1 MGMKRAY
8 NLAERVEAPTPHR
21 RKISGI
27 VRCSDRPTPTRSPSE
42 HSPSERTRVINDRYV
57 SAADL
62 KRYLAKMEEQDLFEM
77 LGISPHASTEEVVS
91 AYQRQLFLWHP
102 DRLSPEQES
111 LKPLSARICARMGH
125 AHQRLR
131 DPERRAEHRTEV
143 EQRLGTAKQRQQ
155 MARVTEASELAERA
169 EVLTR
174 RRQFEVASLMLERAI
189 DLDPEPA
196 LYPVLLAWAQAE
208 AIAGPLP
215 RTGQT
220 CSRYRVQIAILGR
233 AIAQHPQFERARYY
247 RGMLLKRSGYLDA
260 AVRDFRAAAQLN
272 PRNIGA
278 AREVRLYELRQRR
291 ARTGW
296 LQRWFGGEP
305 KRAPR

>member
-8 NLAERVEAPTPHR
+8 NLAERVEAPSPHR
-21 RKISGI
+21 RTISGV

-42 HSPSERTRVINDRYV
+42 RTRVVNDRYL
-57 SAADL
+57 SAAEL
-62 KRYLAKMEEQDLFEM
+62 RRYLEKMEEQDLFEM
-77 LGISPHASTEEVVS
+77 LGISDYASTEEVVS

-102 DRLSPEQES
+102 DRLSPAQET
-111 LKPLSARICARMGH
+111 LKPLAARICARMGQ

-131 DPERRAEHRTEV
+131 DPQRRAEHRTEV
-143 EQRLGTAKQRQQ
+143 EQQLGTAKQRQQ

-169 EVLTR
+169 EALLR
-174 RRQFEVASLMLERAI
+174 RRQFDVASLLLERAI
-189 DLDPEPA
+189 ELDPEPA

-215 RTGQT
+215 TLGRT
-220 CSRYRVQIAILGR
+220 CSRYRVQIATLGR
-233 AIAQHPQFERARYY
+233 AIAKHPQFERARYY

-291 ARTGW
+291 ARSGW
-296 LQRWFGGEP
+296 LQRWFGSEP
-305 KRAPR
+305 ERATR